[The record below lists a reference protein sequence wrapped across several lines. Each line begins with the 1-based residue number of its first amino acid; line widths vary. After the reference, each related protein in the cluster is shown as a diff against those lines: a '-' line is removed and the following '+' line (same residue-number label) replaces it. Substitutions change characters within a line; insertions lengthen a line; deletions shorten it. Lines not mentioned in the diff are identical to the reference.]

1 MPYKPELMTEQAIQC
16 AKCKRSLPPEI
27 FNSGR
32 EAACP
37 GCGSATEV
45 EVFPAFFREA
55 AQGTTGEA
63 VLLDGEAGCF
73 FHPEKKAVVHC
84 DGCGRFLCG
93 LCDCELHGK
102 HFCPGCLETGGRKG
116 RIQNL
121 ENQRTLYGGV
131 ALSLALL
138 PLIVWPLTLV
148 TAPIAIYIALRHWNA
163 PRSIVSPGRWPQV
176 LAVIFATL
184 ELAGWAAL
192 FISFR
197 SS

>member
-1 MPYKPELMTEQAIQC
+1 MTEQAIQC
-16 AKCKRSLPPEI
+16 TKCKTSLPSDF
-27 FNSGR
+27 FNSGLQ
-32 EAACP
+32 AACP
-37 GCGSATEV
+37 GCGAATEV

-55 AQGTTGEA
+55 ARGTTGEA
-63 VLLDGEAGCF
+63 VLLEGEAGCF
-73 FHPEKKAVVHC
+73 FHPQKKAVVHC

-102 HFCPGCLETGGRKG
+102 HYCPGCLETGRKKG

-138 PLIVWPLTLV
+138 PLIMWPLTLV
-148 TAPIAIYIALRHWNA
+148 TAPIAIYIGVRYWNA
-163 PRSIVSPGRWPQV
+163 PRSIVSSGRWASV
-176 LAVIFATL
+176 AAIIIATL

-192 FISFR
+192 FISMR

>member
-1 MPYKPELMTEQAIQC
+1 MIEQAIQC

-32 EAACP
+32 QAACP

-55 AQGTTGEA
+55 ALGTTGEA
-63 VLLDGEAGCF
+63 VLLEGEAGCF

-102 HFCPGCLETGGRKG
+102 HYCPGCLETGRKKG

-148 TAPIAIYIALRHWNA
+148 TAPIAIYIAIRYWNA
-163 PRSIVSPGRWPQV
+163 PRSIVSSGRWPLV
-176 LAVIFATL
+176 VAIIIAAL

-192 FISFR
+192 FISIR